1 MNNAFALS
9 GRLIA
14 ITFPRALPWA
24 KGFWAF
30 SPRKPF
36 DLYSVGGRAA
46 SGSVGVSPA
55 ACRENIFLLLR

>member
-36 DLYSVGGRAA
+36 DMYGWDAQPLGAWA
-46 SGSVGVSPA
+46 SRPRPVEKA
-55 ACRENIFLLLR
+55 YFFLLR

>member
-24 KGFWAF
+24 KCFWAF
-30 SPRKPF
+30 SPFAQSYRMK
-36 DLYSVGGRAA
+36 L
-46 SGSVGVSPA
+46 
-55 ACRENIFLLLR
+55 FLEK